1 MRSFIKV
8 TMLAAA
14 VMLLANGQALS
25 ADPEAKAPSTAEVL
39 GKLHHSNL
47 KEIKMGEMARDH
59 GRSKEV
65 QDFGKTL
72 IKDHTEADRKVEKL
86 AKEERIDLTANTP
99 AASSMDMPMGA
110 GFDAAFAKEML
121 ADHQKDIAQVEQARD
136 ATKDSKLKALLTDI
150 LPVLKKHESIA
161 QRLVDQQ
168 KKS

>member
-1 MRSFIKV
+1 
-8 TMLAAA
+8 
-14 VMLLANGQALS
+14 
-25 ADPEAKAPSTAEVL
+25 
-39 GKLHHSNL
+39 
-47 KEIKMGEMARDH
+47 
-59 GRSKEV
+59 
-65 QDFGKTL
+65 
-72 IKDHTEADRKVEKL
+72 
-86 AKEERIDLTANTP
+86 
-99 AASSMDMPMGA
+99 MDMPMGA